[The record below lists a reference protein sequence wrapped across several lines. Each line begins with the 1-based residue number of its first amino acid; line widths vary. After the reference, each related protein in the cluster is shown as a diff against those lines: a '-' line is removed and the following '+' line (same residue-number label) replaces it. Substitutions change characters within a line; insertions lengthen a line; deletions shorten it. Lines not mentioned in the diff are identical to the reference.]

1 MKELNLQEYGVS
13 ELNAEEMKTVDG
25 GTMLI
30 RLVAGTAGYALGL
43 GYKFIIAIPA
53 HFLINFGIG
62 AY

>member
-25 GTMLI
+25 GMLI
-30 RLVAGTAGYALGL
+30 RLGYR
-43 GYKFIIAIPA
+43 
-53 HFLINFGIG
+53 FLIALPLWFMVALGIG

>member
-1 MKELNLQEYGVS
+1 MKELRIEEYGVS

-30 RLVAGTAGYALGL
+30 RLIAGTAGYALGL

-53 HFLINFGIG
+53 HFLLGLGIG